1 VRELRN
7 VVERA
12 VLLAPGEYI
21 DTPDLRLNASDA
33 RPPRLEQMSL
43 EDAERAL
50 VHAALRRFEGNVAA
64 APKRSAF
71 PQRNVLAHG
80 EARDPRRRSY
90 RGVAA

>member
-12 VLLAPGEYI
+12 ILLAPGEYI

-64 APKRSAF
+64 AAEALGISRS
-71 PQRNVLAHG
+71 G
-80 EARDPRRRSY
+80 MYRRMEKLGIRIDS
-90 RGVAA
+90 RIEE